1 MLITGHLLNFSI
13 MTEAIKSLIDQIVTQ
28 ARRRDLT
35 QGELAERAGLTAVGL
50 SKAKQRGDI
59 RASSLA
65 ALAAQLDLQLALVP
79 KHTREQAAEA
89 IRAGTF
95 FRTPDTVQDDEN

>member
-1 MLITGHLLNFSI
+1 MSD
-13 MTEAIKSLIDQIVTQ
+13 AIKSLINQIVVQ
-28 ARRRDLT
+28 ARRRGLT

-65 ALAAQLDLQLALVP
+65 ALAGQLDLQLALVP
-79 KHTREQAAEA
+79 KHTREQATEA

-95 FRTPDTVQDDEN
+95 FRAAGAATDDED

>member
-1 MLITGHLLNFSI
+1 MSNSIKALIVQLV
-13 MTEAIKSLIDQIVTQ
+13 SL
-28 ARRRDLT
+28 ARRRGLT

-65 ALAAQLDLQLALVP
+65 ALAEQLDLQLALTP
-79 KHTREQAAEA
+79 KHSREQAAEA
-89 IRAGTF
+89 IRSGTL
-95 FRTPDTVQDDEN
+95 FRVSGEPDEGQH